1 MSLVV
6 SLEAKEGVA
15 GIIPEENQH
24 CLPWKLPQGRTLLL
38 HSLGN
43 AGLLSSC
50 MGWEATFTGG
60 GEVVS
65 TGKEEF
71 SELRGPM
78 SSA

>member
-1 MSLVV
+1 METASGEDITV
-6 SLEAKEGVA
+6 
-15 GIIPEENQH
+15 
-24 CLPWKLPQGRTLLL
+24 
-38 HSLGN
+38 SLGN

-65 TGKEEF
+65 TGKEES
-71 SELRGPM
+71 SELRGSM